1 MLQARFELA
10 ALAYL
15 NQICH
20 SFSAYKY
27 HTLTTE
33 LQELEHGLSFILI
46 VSCMY
51 FSCFL
56 LIFFSTVTYCE
67 ILNFMDKNLLITLNT
82 YAFLLFM

>member
-1 MLQARFELA
+1 
-10 ALAYL
+10 
-15 NQICH
+15 
-20 SFSAYKY
+20 
-27 HTLTTE
+27 
-33 LQELEHGLSFILI
+33 
-46 VSCMY
+46 MY